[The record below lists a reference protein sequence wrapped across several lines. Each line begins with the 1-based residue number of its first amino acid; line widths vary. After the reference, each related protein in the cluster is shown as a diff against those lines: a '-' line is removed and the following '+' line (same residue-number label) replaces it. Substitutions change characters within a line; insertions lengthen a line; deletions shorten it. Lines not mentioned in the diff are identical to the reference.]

1 MRPMRLAVLLLISST
16 AVADEQIAQQ
26 RTALWPVTLN
36 VHALIGGEM
45 HGSRGSPVAMGV
57 GGEVLWRGIV
67 GGFAELLASEGTS
80 LIAAKGQDAL
90 PDRISLPLGV
100 AVRPFAKLVEAQSSW
115 LQRVA
120 ASFGVQAGASMEHLR
135 ISSDDAT
142 TAAFHLA
149 FALELPVYRGPLD
162 GGVALKLYGRLIA
175 GPGVTIVPTGS
186 SPGSTQARM
195 DAVSGQLF
203 AGLVWYP

>member
-1 MRPMRLAVLLLISST
+1 MRVLAFLLIAST
-16 AVADEQIAQQ
+16 ALADEEIVQQ

-36 VHALIGGEM
+36 IHALVGGEL

-57 GGEVLWRGIV
+57 GGEVLWHGIV
-67 GGFAELLASEGTS
+67 GGFAELLASQGTS
-80 LIAAKGQDAL
+80 LNPKANQDAL

-115 LQRVA
+115 LQKFA
-120 ASFGVQAGASMEHLR
+120 ASIGVQVGVSMEHLR
-135 ISSDDAT
+135 ISADEAT
-142 TAAFHLA
+142 TAAFHLGLA
-149 FALELPVYRGPLD
+149 AELPVYRGPLQ
-162 GGVALKLYGRLIA
+162 GGLALKLYGRLIA

-186 SPGSTQARM
+186 SPGATQARM
-195 DAVSGQLF
+195 DGVSGQLF